1 MKRIGK
7 NTISWKTYEAIF
19 LDLRPE
25 DFPFIY
31 DPGLTFGQAISLA
44 QNLNKCQAQWE
55 RETGVPEGFCLKSAK
70 AKVHSPSGKS
80 QGAYASGDA
89 SPDYD
94 APAYVE
100 ISASPKRIGQR
111 GNPETIAKLSS
122 ALSALTERTSA
133 SRPALLPVNYT
144 PEEAAHFTSRSD
156 AIYEKYLTQG
166 HQEPEPA
173 AGEPT
178 GEREPGQGEVS
189 VPAPRSLPPPPEG
202 FIWIGSSLREAA
214 PLMQAI
220 REGLN
225 VSAGL
230 TVEAIETALTDGT
243 FRISA

>member
-7 NTISWKTYEAIF
+7 NTVSWKTYEAIF

-70 AKVHSPSGKS
+70 AKMHT
-80 QGAYASGDA
+80 QGANT

-111 GNPETIAKLSS
+111 GNPETMAKLSN
-122 ALSALTERTSA
+122 ALKALTERTA
-133 SRPALLPVNYT
+133 FSRPALLPVDYT
-144 PEEAAHFTSRSD
+144 PEEAMHFTSRSD
-156 AIYEKYLTQG
+156 AIYEKYLTQV
-166 HQEPEPA
+166 HQEPEPRV
-173 AGEPT
+173 E
-178 GEREPGQGEVS
+178 EPGQEPVVQS
-189 VPAPRSLPPPPEG
+189 PRILPPPPPG

-230 TVEAIETALTDGT
+230 TIEAIETALTNGT
-243 FRISA
+243 FRVNA